1 MDFFSLGEV
10 FIGIGMGL
18 GGGEMWDKHF
28 GNMQHPNALLDNV
41 LAQCVPRSNMV
52 GRGSSSQFAT
62 TLKIVQLPS

>member
-1 MDFFSLGEV
+1 MNAYLFVYE
-10 FIGIGMGL
+10 FIA
-18 GGGEMWDKHF
+18 H
-28 GNMQHPNALLDNV
+28 ALLDNV